1 MGKKKNRRWCSHS
14 LHVVK
19 GGESFKK
26 VIKIT
31 KAIGPIG
38 FSIGGFEDMEI
49 RGTYVQGIH
58 IFRIK
63 YWTFCLRTLEA
74 STSKSHWKTSIY
86 YMTHGKDEIN
96 FDSRFKTI
104 KPNLFYIE
112 SQEVEIVEIH
122 CPWALA
128 HVEKGSRSKKKWIE
142 NSQKSTSL
150 QLSSLL
156 DREDIK
162 SR

>member
-1 MGKKKNRRWCSHS
+1 MHVIVQSWVIRYSAQKWTKNERAGGCAVIPYNWL

-74 STSKSHWKTSIY
+74 SSSKSHWKTSIY

-128 HVEKGSRSKKKWIE
+128 HAEKGSRFKKNE
-142 NSQKSTSL
+142 
-150 QLSSLL
+150 
-156 DREDIK
+156 
-162 SR
+162 